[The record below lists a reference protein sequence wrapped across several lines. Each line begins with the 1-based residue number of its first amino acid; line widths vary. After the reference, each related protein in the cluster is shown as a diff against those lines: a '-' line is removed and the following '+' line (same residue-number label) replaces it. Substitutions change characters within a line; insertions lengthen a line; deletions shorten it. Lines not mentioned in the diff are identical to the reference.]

1 MNRFKYKTAFSS
13 SILACSSLES
23 EEWNP
28 WNISNASLESLKD
41 VMPQGIDLDKNIDLL
56 GVAFNAAVVNAFNK
70 NGDGID
76 SETAIQIKDYFIN
89 KPTNIEHE
97 RKKVVGHI
105 VGSSFSD
112 FQTNRLL
119 SDEDVAELNSP
130 FNIALASV
138 VYRTVNPQFA
148 NVLESALED
157 GFEKSISASWE
168 LGFNE
173 YAIALGSNNLKDAEI
188 ITDPAMVGEFE
199 KYLKTEGGTGE
210 MDDGTQVNRL
220 VLGEVYPLGIGFTTN
235 PAAAVEGVH
244 VVKPTEIKLS
254 PSSAKEKK
262 STKNISQSNNSTVK
276 TPKLITMEQ
285 ENLIQQLEEILDDK
299 LSKKEYASETVAN
312 IAGIITEA
320 IREKSDHYVQEKK
333 ELEEEKERLAKAE
346 EEFKA
351 STEELQEKLQA
362 TEAKIEALEIEKQ
375 EREAKTLFNSR
386 MAEIDEQY
394 ELDDADRKIVA
405 SEVGQ
410 IDSAEESFV
419 ALQDKFAVVWKT
431 KTKAFIEQ
439 SNAEMQ
445 AKIDEEVQKRID
457 SLSEVKASEPSEQN
471 ESTEDV
477 LENVE
482 VESVEV
488 ATNNNA
494 EASRKEETLA
504 EKFRSVFTRE
514 NVNIKY

>member
-1 MNRFKYKTAFSS
+1 MFR
-13 SILACSSLES
+13 
-23 EEWNP
+23 
-28 WNISNASLESLKD
+28 
-41 VMPQGIDLDKNIDLL
+41 
-56 GVAFNAAVVNAFNK
+56 
-70 NGDGID
+70 
-76 SETAIQIKDYFIN
+76 
-89 KPTNIEHE
+89 
-97 RKKVVGHI
+97 R
-105 VGSSFSD
+105 
-112 FQTNRLL
+112 
-119 SDEDVAELNSP
+119 
-130 FNIALASV
+130 
-138 VYRTVNPQFA
+138 
-148 NVLESALED
+148 
-157 GFEKSISASWE
+157 
-168 LGFNE
+168 
-173 YAIALGSNNLKDAEI
+173 
-188 ITDPAMVGEFE
+188 
-199 KYLKTEGGTGE
+199 
-210 MDDGTQVNRL
+210 
-220 VLGEVYPLGIGFTTN
+220 
-235 PAAAVEGVH
+235 
-244 VVKPTEIKLS
+244 
-254 PSSAKEKK
+254 
-262 STKNISQSNNSTVK
+262 
-276 TPKLITMEQ
+276 
-285 ENLIQQLEEILDDK
+285 
-299 LSKKEYASETVAN
+299 
-312 IAGIITEA
+312 
-320 IREKSDHYVQEKK
+320 KK

>member
-1 MNRFKYKTAFSS
+1 
-13 SILACSSLES
+13 
-23 EEWNP
+23 
-28 WNISNASLESLKD
+28 
-41 VMPQGIDLDKNIDLL
+41 
-56 GVAFNAAVVNAFNK
+56 
-70 NGDGID
+70 
-76 SETAIQIKDYFIN
+76 
-89 KPTNIEHE
+89 
-97 RKKVVGHI
+97 
-105 VGSSFSD
+105 
-112 FQTNRLL
+112 
-119 SDEDVAELNSP
+119 
-130 FNIALASV
+130 
-138 VYRTVNPQFA
+138 
-148 NVLESALED
+148 
-157 GFEKSISASWE
+157 
-168 LGFNE
+168 
-173 YAIALGSNNLKDAEI
+173 
-188 ITDPAMVGEFE
+188 
-199 KYLKTEGGTGE
+199 
-210 MDDGTQVNRL
+210 
-220 VLGEVYPLGIGFTTN
+220 
-235 PAAAVEGVH
+235 
-244 VVKPTEIKLS
+244 
-254 PSSAKEKK
+254 
-262 STKNISQSNNSTVK
+262 
-276 TPKLITMEQ
+276 
-285 ENLIQQLEEILDDK
+285 
-299 LSKKEYASETVAN
+299 
-312 IAGIITEA
+312 
-320 IREKSDHYVQEKK
+320 
-333 ELEEEKERLAKAE
+333 
-346 EEFKA
+346 
-351 STEELQEKLQA
+351 
-362 TEAKIEALEIEKQ
+362 
-375 EREAKTLFNSR
+375 